1 MIEGNT
7 NKHLVERRLI
17 ESRNSEVI
25 KTHSESIRFNH
36 GSNQRQSEEIAY
48 GLLHLEWS
56 RGNGALVRSGGETD
70 ARRLTLVAL
79 PPKTAQS
86 PKTALPPKTARPH

>member
-1 MIEGNT
+1 MIEGHT

-17 ESRNSEVI
+17 ESSNSEVI

-36 GSNQRQSEEIAY
+36 GSNQRQSEAIAY
-48 GLLHLEWS
+48 GLLHSDEP
-56 RGNGALVRSGGETD
+56 RGNGALVRSCGETD
-70 ARRLTLVAL
+70 TRRLALVAL